1 MPGPVIH
8 IGVALVAL
16 LLYFDDHHWKYVLLL
31 LPFAMLPDLDHFA
44 PFYAGRELFHN
55 VFLLVPTLTIALYGL
70 KTKNS
75 VVYTVALM
83 AGFLL
88 FSHLVL
94 DFFNGGE
101 ALFYPLR
108 TAWYG
113 FANTPQVA
121 DGAVALI
128 PEPLREYV
136 GSTAIGGFATPAEA
150 HPAVAL
156 LPEPLR
162 GVPSEVFGVALTF
175 VALGVILFVERQL
188 QFNTDVRG
196 RAERT

>member
-1 MPGPVIH
+1 
-8 IGVALVAL
+8 
-16 LLYFDDHHWKYVLLL
+16 
-31 LPFAMLPDLDHFA
+31 
-44 PFYAGRELFHN
+44 
-55 VFLLVPTLTIALYGL
+55 VFLLVLPLAIALYGL
-70 KTKNS
+70 KTKNN
-75 VVYTVALM
+75 VVYTVGLM
-83 AGFLL
+83 ACFLL

-101 ALFYPLR
+101 AVFYPLQ

-113 FANTPQVA
+113 FANTPRIAYSATV
-121 DGAVALI
+121 LI
-128 PEPLREYV
+128 PEPLRGV
-136 GSTAIGGFATPAEA
+136 PGVVFGTFSTPDVA

-175 VALGVILFVERQL
+175 VALAVILFVERQL